1 MVTSGG
7 PERRIAMGIARIV
20 GLPAAFACLFFCSC
34 AMAAPARQPAEPIQI
49 AIGAGSVD
57 TAAFRWSS
65 AFAEILSRPPGLP
78 KCDPGGPCGVPGVIA
93 GARTYDDPQALLK
106 ALVDGRI
113 ATAIIPSMRIY
124 DARCGVER
132 GKPIAVLKAL
142 YRQPVNIVIR
152 NDAKISTPRDFAG
165 KTIVTGE
172 HGSDA
177 EAVTLA
183 LLNAYKVSP
192 RKVKLLRL
200 AAGPA
205 IATLKGGGAQMG
217 LFISHAF
224 DGPVADLVDQGFTL
238 LSLPDSPQRQKLLKA
253 LPVFQADAIPPG
265 TYSGLPAI
273 STISQTVVWA
283 AGSGLDPAFAEELV
297 TDLSEAHNQTHL
309 ADLVGSVAPMPE
321 EASFL
326 RLPAPAAEG
335 ARRFAE
341 SKTLPVSELACPEGK

>member
-1 MVTSGG
+1 MMVRTARGG
-7 PERRIAMGIARIV
+7 GKRIGIGAA
-20 GLPAAFACLFFCSC
+20 GLIWGLLPLAVQ
-34 AMAAPARQPAEPIQI
+34 AAPPVPPAEPIQI

-57 TAAFRWSS
+57 TASFRWSS

-113 ATAIIPSMRIY
+113 ATAIIPAMRIY
-124 DARCGVER
+124 DARCGAER
-132 GKPIAVLKAL
+132 GKPLAVLKAL
-142 YRQPVNIVIR
+142 YRQPVKIVIR
-152 NDAKISTPRDFAG
+152 GDAKIAMPKDFAG

-172 HGSDA
+172 RGSDS
-177 EAVTLA
+177 ETVMLA
-183 LLNAYKVSP
+183 LLDAYKVP
-192 RKVKLLRL
+192 LKKVKLLRL
-200 AAGPA
+200 AAGPS
-205 IATLKGGGAQMG
+205 IATLKGDGAQMG
-217 LFISHAF
+217 VFISHAF
-224 DGPVADLVDQGFTL
+224 DGPVADLVAHGFTL
-238 LSLPDSPQRQKLLKA
+238 LSLPDSPQRQKLLQA
-253 LPVFQADAIPPG
+253 LPVFEVDAIPPG
-265 TYSGLPAI
+265 TYPGLPAI

-283 AGSGLDPAFAEELV
+283 AGSGLDLALAEELV
-297 TDLSEAHNQTHL
+297 TDLSEAHNQTRL

-341 SKTLPVSELACPEGK
+341 AKKLPVSELACPEGK